1 MNRKE
6 YIRMCESQVITKVH
20 NVLNYLG
27 LQGIAT
33 LKHKDIV
40 MKYMSILTK
49 NQADTGLVNRVVNQ
63 VLGG

>member
-1 MNRKE
+1 
-6 YIRMCESQVITKVH
+6 MCESQVITKVH